1 MMHYFTNI
9 KYEEK
14 IEVNQNINYANEK
27 YSLRIIKGISAL
39 KSKSSTKQSG
49 LITQTLLV
57 AISPITLTT
66 LMLIDFGLPS
76 FFE

>member
-1 MMHYFTNI
+1 MLLV
-9 KYEEK
+9 EA
-14 IEVNQNINYANEK
+14 IEVNQSIDYANEK

>member
-1 MMHYFTNI
+1 MLLV
-9 KYEEK
+9 EA
-14 IEVNQNINYANEK
+14 IEVNQSINYANEK

-66 LMLIDFGLPS
+66 LMLIDFGFPS

>member
-1 MMHYFTNI
+1 LLLG
-9 KYEEK
+9 EA
-14 IEVNQNINYANEK
+14 IEVNQSINYAHEK

>member
-1 MMHYFTNI
+1 LLL
-9 KYEEK
+9 
-14 IEVNQNINYANEK
+14 IEAIEANQNINYANEK